1 MKTIIVDHDND
12 TELAARGRFNAIV
25 PLLLT
30 YGAEPLH
37 TWSENANDEGIIS
50 PSELNQHFG
59 KDVNILYTLTS
70 RIPEDDPAL
79 DGANGDRR
87 WLHEISTE
95 IPKHIVEYA
104 NSGKLHIAYFVGEI
118 INITPKEIL
127 ETVNQQLELAGLLPE
142 AITVY
147 IPNFQLHELGVSYI
161 KFISIFEM
169 SYYGY
174 LAKAG
179 LPISKNVIQEVNME
193 RRNKKFTCLNHLS
206 KAHRMCFAGSLYNTG
221 RHLKG
226 YFSYIGQ
233 DFIDGEPGTLL
244 KNLSFRQFENHIPF
258 LLDTD
263 DAEAVNYHWR
273 VKKPFFN
280 DAYWNFVTESFYA
293 DYYSLT
299 EKTFKPLVNLQPF
312 IIVGAPG
319 SLETLHKL
327 GYQTFSSVIDE
338 SYDYELNHNKRMEK
352 LIALSYRLT
361 DMTDAQHMRIMRKI
375 EPILKHNQEVFFN
388 KDWKEML

>member
-1 MKTIIVDHDND
+1 
-12 TELAARGRFNAIV
+12 
-25 PLLLT
+25 
-30 YGAEPLH
+30 
-37 TWSENANDEGIIS
+37 
-50 PSELNQHFG
+50 
-59 KDVNILYTLTS
+59 
-70 RIPEDDPAL
+70 
-79 DGANGDRR
+79 
-87 WLHEISTE
+87 
-95 IPKHIVEYA
+95 
-104 NSGKLHIAYFVGEI
+104 
-118 INITPKEIL
+118 
-127 ETVNQQLELAGLLPE
+127 
-142 AITVY
+142 
-147 IPNFQLHELGVSYI
+147 
-161 KFISIFEM
+161 
-169 SYYGY
+169 
-174 LAKAG
+174 
-179 LPISKNVIQEVNME
+179 
-193 RRNKKFTCLNHLS
+193 
-206 KAHRMCFAGSLYNTG
+206 MCFAGSLYNTG